1 MMLAARF
8 TISVLFLACAA
19 GRAAAASPNA
29 PGCDGCRILA
39 SATEGPSSPKAID
52 PTPQTTE
59 IEGGSSYED
68 LDNDFTFWRSAY
80 LEGVHRFAP
89 REVIYGHVRE
99 TERFAQRD
107 QELLG
112 GFYYP
117 LADTWTTLVEA
128 NASPSHRILAKWSVF
143 GQLEKTFP
151 GGWGLHA
158 GLRHTEYAQS
168 NTNLALLTA
177 ERYFGNYRA
186 AYTLYAG
193 RPEGAGSAASHRF
206 QFAYYYGDRSSMGIA
221 YTFGKEVENVA
232 PAGVLTTDVRGWGL
246 LGRHWFS
253 RHWAVSF
260 EALWHEQGS
269 LYNRRGARAGL
280 RYQF

>member
-1 MMLAARF
+1 MMFGARF
-8 TISVLFLACAA
+8 TISAFLLACVA
-19 GRAAAASPNA
+19 GRATADTPEA
-29 PGCDGCRILA
+29 PRCDACLMLG
-39 SATEGPSSPKAID
+39 SATEGPSSPKTID
-52 PTPQTTE
+52 PAPQTTE
-59 IEGGSSYED
+59 IEVGSSYED
-68 LDNDFTFWRSAY
+68 LDNNRSHWRSVY

-117 LADTWTTLVEA
+117 LADTWTILMEA
-128 NASPSHRILAKWSVF
+128 NASPSHHILAKWSVF
-143 GQLEKTFP
+143 GQLEKSFP

-158 GLRHTEYAQS
+158 GLRHTEYAES

-186 AYTLYAG
+186 AYSLYVG

-206 QFAYYYGDRSSMGIA
+206 QFAYYYGDRSSVGIA
-221 YTFGKEVENVA
+221 YTIGKEVENVA
-232 PAGVLTTDVRGWGL
+232 PAGLLTTDVRGWGL

-260 EALWHEQGS
+260 EALWHEQGT

>member
-1 MMLAARF
+1 MTLGACF
-8 TISVLFLACAA
+8 TLSALLLACAA
-19 GRAAAASPNA
+19 GRAADTPETPS
-29 PGCDGCRILA
+29 CDACLMLA
-39 SATEGPSSPKAID
+39 SATEGPTSPQTID
-52 PTPQTTE
+52 PAPQTTE
-59 IEGGSSYED
+59 IEVGSSYEN
-68 LDNDFTFWRSAY
+68 LDNDFNHWRSVY
-80 LEGVHRFAP
+80 LEGAHRFAP
-89 REVIYGHVRE
+89 REVIYGYVRE

-117 LADTWTTLVEA
+117 LADTWTILVEA
-128 NASPSHRILAKWSVF
+128 NVSPSHHILAKWSVF
-143 GQLEKTFP
+143 GQLEKSFP

-186 AYTLYAG
+186 AYSLYAG

-206 QFAYYYGDRSSMGIA
+206 QFAYYYDNRSSVGIA
-221 YTFGKEVENVA
+221 YTIGKEVENVA
-232 PAGVLTTDVRGWGL
+232 PAGVLTTDVRSWSL

-253 RHWAVSF
+253 RHWAASF
-260 EALWHEQGS
+260 EALWHEQGT
-269 LYNRRGARAGL
+269 LYHRRGARAGL

>member
-1 MMLAARF
+1 MMLGARITF
-8 TISVLFLACAA
+8 SAFLLACAA
-19 GRAAAASPNA
+19 GRAAAATPDA
-29 PGCDGCRILA
+29 PSCDACLILA
-39 SATEGPSSPKAID
+39 ATTGGPASPKTID
-52 PTPQTTE
+52 PAPQTTE
-59 IEGGSSYED
+59 IEVGSSYEN
-68 LDNDFTFWRSAY
+68 LGNGFNHWRSVY

-89 REVIYGHVRE
+89 REVIYGHMRE

-128 NASPSHRILAKWSVF
+128 NASPSHHILAKWSVF
-143 GQLEKTFP
+143 GQLEKSFP

-177 ERYFGNYRA
+177 ERYFGDFRA
-186 AYTLYAG
+186 AYSLYVG

-206 QFAYYYGDRSSMGIA
+206 QFSYYYGDRSSVGIA
-221 YTFGKEVENVA
+221 YTIGKEVENVA
-232 PAGVLTTDVRGWGL
+232 PAGVLTTDVRDWGL

-260 EALWHEQGS
+260 EALWHEQGA
-269 LYNRRGARAGL
+269 LYSRRGARAGL